1 MVILG
6 GDRRPE
12 RAEAIQQTFALA
24 EVDWIECRED
34 SPRPVQ
40 TLVERIRNQTVDLV
54 VVLQRYVTHS
64 HSDAVFAAEQGSCRV
79 LMAHSYGLQNVMH
92 GLERFLGAGE

>member
-1 MVILG
+1 
-6 GDRRPE
+6 
-12 RAEAIQQTFALA
+12 
-24 EVDWIECRED
+24 
-34 SPRPVQ
+34 
-40 TLVERIRNQTVDLV
+40 VERIRNQTVDLV